1 MPEAGLEQAQYHY
14 RWILNP
20 LRLPFRH
27 SGTERVF
34 NACFSERL
42 EGKVHLTNKVLHV
55 FSNPNK
61 IGKI

>member
-1 MPEAGLEQAQYHY
+1 
-14 RWILNP
+14 LNP

-34 NACFSERL
+34 NACFSERP

>member
-1 MPEAGLEQAQYHY
+1 LVPEAGLEPARYHY

-34 NACFSERL
+34 SLSFYERP
-42 EGKVHLTNKVLHV
+42 EVKCT
-55 FSNPNK
+55 
-61 IGKI
+61 